1 MCSMLESSY
10 SRVVPEGILAVL
22 VLTLGINPIFL
33 QQHLHY
39 GDVPI
44 RSRPP
49 EGCPTI
55 DVPC

>member
-1 MCSMLESSY
+1 MLESSY